1 MNSSSVG
8 SKGSMRPADD
18 LRVAMTR
25 EASPPLGTLHTYTRS
40 SASRRPGSK
49 RALVFPLLS
58 WKLSEQNTLASDA
71 RHEVGQGEIKVQ

>member
-25 EASPPLGTLHTYTRS
+25 EASPPLGTLHTHVLPHPGVRE
-40 SASRRPGSK
+40 ASERLFS
-49 RALVFPLLS
+49 LY
-58 WKLSEQNTLASDA
+58 
-71 RHEVGQGEIKVQ
+71 